1 MAGRD
6 RLGDGDEDYFS
17 SFSDVVTVTAKI
29 FLLRSLLT
37 LI

>member
-6 RLGDGDEDYFS
+6 RLGEGDEDYFC
-17 SFSDVVTVTAKI
+17 SFSDIVTATAKI